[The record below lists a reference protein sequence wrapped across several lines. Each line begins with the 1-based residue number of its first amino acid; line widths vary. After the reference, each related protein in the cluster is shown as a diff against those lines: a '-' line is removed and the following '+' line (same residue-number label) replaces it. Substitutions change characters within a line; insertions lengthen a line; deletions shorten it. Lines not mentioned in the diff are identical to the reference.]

1 MKFPILPA
9 VLVGLA
15 AGTVLPTL
23 ASVPSRFETRL
34 SHNQRDFI
42 QEVDDALGTELLD
55 FAQTPAARPFVQVAY
70 LVCGQKELQE
80 QILTSLGASQTEMKY
95 AMERFEGGFCPGC

>member
-1 MKFPILPA
+1 MKLPILSA

-15 AGTVLPTL
+15 AGTVLPTV
-23 ASVPSRFETRL
+23 ASVATKDAYRL

-55 FAQTPAARPFVQVAY
+55 FAQTPAAKPFVQVAF
-70 LVCGQKELQE
+70 LGCGEKELQE
-80 QILTSLGASQTEMKY
+80 QILTSLGANQSEMKY
-95 AMERFEGGFCPGC
+95 AMDRFQDGFCPGR